1 MCYAF
6 ELMTNLEI
14 YWLRLNI
21 YSSISPETVDTST
34 LKRSGRHKKRFAI
47 CMSAQKNGGKGPT
60 LGQERTLGGVGG
72 GGGYYETNYFHSIFT
87 QSPMSSQPGLGPS
100 ASPHRHTAHCSSVWA
115 FSNLT
120 AKTKQHTAEVSLLL

>member
-1 MCYAF
+1 
-6 ELMTNLEI
+6 MTNLEI

-72 GGGYYETNYFHSIFT
+72 GGGGIMRRTTFTAYLHSH
-87 QSPMSSQPGLGPS
+87 P
-100 ASPHRHTAHCSSVWA
+100 
-115 FSNLT
+115 
-120 AKTKQHTAEVSLLL
+120 